1 MEPEKELVQEE
12 LWNISTLHSSGYV
25 VAIVSTLTESCPFPV
40 FVSLKVN
47 FSVRSDAWVSVEGY
61 EVIVVAPTISTLAP

>member
-47 FSVRSDAWVSVEGY
+47 FSVRSDA
-61 EVIVVAPTISTLAP
+61 